1 MYRNYN
7 DEVKQAKFS
16 NQELP
21 LPFDLKEF
29 VNSIVKTNTNILDSS
44 FEYYL
49 KSSLFSSRMD
59 SLDFKTR
66 ISTIN
71 TDSILHND
79 DDAGLLA
86 YYVFHKMIDRAL
98 KINRGFLCLLMS
110 LNLTLKMK

>member
-44 FEYYL
+44 KEQ
-49 KSSLFSSRMD
+49 KSETEFNATSKVLNA
-59 SLDFKTR
+59 LNEKQ
-66 ISTIN
+66 
-71 TDSILHND
+71 SITESKKDN
-79 DDAGLLA
+79 A
-86 YYVFHKMIDRAL
+86 
-98 KINRGFLCLLMS
+98 
-110 LNLTLKMK
+110 